1 MSDEHKLEAQLR
13 ERGGKGA
20 ARELRRN
27 EMVPA
32 VIYGDKKAPLSI
44 ALPIKETALMIRRG
58 GFMTNIL
65 TVTADGKNHKVL
77 PKDFQLHPVKDTL
90 MHVDLLRVSDKTV
103 VTVDI
108 PVHFLNEEECAGLK
122 EGGTLNV
129 VRYTVEVN
137 CPANSIPE
145 HFEVDLTP
153 FGIGDS
159 VNISDVALAGRRRA
173 HDQRPRLHHRDDPDD
188 PRRGRGRDR
197 RRANRNRSHQPE
209 RRQRDGRR
217 RRRPERS
224 GLIFSNGLV

>member
-1 MSDEHKLEAQLR
+1 MSDDHKLEAQLR

-44 ALPIKETALMIRRG
+44 ALPVKETTLMIRRG

-65 TVTADGKNHKVL
+65 TVTADGAKHKVL

-90 MHVDLLRVSDKTV
+90 MHVDLLRVSNKTI

-108 PVHFLNEEECAGLK
+108 PVQFLNEEECEGLK

-159 VNISDVALAGRRRA
+159 VNISDVSLPEGVVPTINDRDFTLATIQTTRA
-173 HDQRPRLHHRDDPDD
+173 EEEETDDEPIETEVINQSDDSVMGEGEDGLKDQD
-188 PRRGRGRDR
+188 
-197 RRANRNRSHQPE
+197 
-209 RRQRDGRR
+209 
-217 RRRPERS
+217 
-224 GLIFSNGLV
+224 